1 MTRSYY
7 SELARNGVRIYE
19 YTPGFIHAKQCVCDG
34 ESATVGT
41 INMDYRSLYLHFEN
55 GVLMYHYDAVAEI
68 RKDFEDIFAASTE
81 VTEKYNGRKSVP
93 ARMGRGVLRLFSP
106 LV

>member
-1 MTRSYY
+1 MGSRQRSER
-7 SELARNGVRIYE
+7 SIWI
-19 YTPGFIHAKQCVCDG
+19 T
-34 ESATVGT
+34 
-41 INMDYRSLYLHFEN
+41 SLYLHFEN

>member
-1 MTRSYY
+1 MSIPWFHPRKT
-7 SELARNGVRIYE
+7 
-19 YTPGFIHAKQCVCDG
+19 VCMRW